1 MSFSESKQPA
11 CDKKDLY
18 VILQPMQHL
27 SEDILADLETGLH
40 AEMAALEEELA
51 DHGKEVGDEEEE
63 WMGSSESEGEEAD
76 STDAADNL
84 EELGTNVPLVSDL
97 QKRHKE
103 IKAALRRMK
112 DGTYGTCN
120 ECGEDIDLDR
130 LEANPAAST
139 CIRHAE

>member
-1 MSFSESKQPA
+1 
-11 CDKKDLY
+11 
-18 VILQPMQHL
+18 MQHIP
-27 SEDILADLETGLH
+27 EDTLADLETGLH
-40 AEMAALEEELA
+40 AELAALQEELA
-51 DHGKEVGDEEEE
+51 DHGKEVGEGADGEE

-76 STDAADNL
+76 ATDAADNI
-84 EELGTNVPLVSDL
+84 EELAANVPLVSDL

-130 LEANPAAST
+130 LEANPAAAM